1 VVLWTYDL
9 RGLDLVAWA
18 QRAAEDLALARAPE
32 DEVVLLVGAA
42 PEGALA
48 MLRTL
53 LAAAGYA
60 VREQSLLGV
69 RALVLVPATDAPR

>member
-42 PEGALA
+42 PEDALA
-48 MLRTL
+48 MLRTV

-60 VREQSLLGV
+60 AREQSLLGI
-69 RALVLVPATDAPR
+69 RALVLVPASDAPR